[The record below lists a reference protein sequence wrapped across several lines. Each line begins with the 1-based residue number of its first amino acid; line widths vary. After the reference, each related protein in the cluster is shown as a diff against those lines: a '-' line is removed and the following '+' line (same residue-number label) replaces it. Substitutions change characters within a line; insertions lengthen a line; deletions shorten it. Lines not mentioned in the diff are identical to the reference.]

1 MFARGL
7 VSFHTAQLP
16 VPKTLTS
23 KSRISITSK
32 LIETKGFQVHYF
44 GHLRKTGG
52 RGVLLA
58 PPERSRRVIPIS
70 ISSPLHLT
78 QVEEPLPPTPLFPL
92 HTKIPL
98 VSPFLPLHTRKQGGI
113 PPGKCRRADIFD
125 FSPDFSHF
133 FPIRAAPSL
142 ASSAEGGARALARK
156 WDETAIGLFGGGGG
170 ELLGG
175 RGESEV
181 DGLKRSILGGN
192 EISKYGEAEPGL
204 RVAEF
209 ELGVKGGVW
218 RYEGDQD
225 PLIVLIVMLGW

>member
-7 VSFHTAQLP
+7 VYLHTPPLLGRKP
-16 VPKTLTS
+16 SSV
-23 KSRISITSK
+23 KSRVSITSK
-32 LIETKGFQVHYF
+32 LIEIKGLQIHYF

-52 RGVLLA
+52 RGMPVM
-58 PPERSRRVIPIS
+58 P
-70 ISSPLHLT
+70 ISSPLELT
-78 QVEEPLPPTPLFPL
+78 EVEESPLPTPLFPL
-92 HTKIPL
+92 HTKLPP
-98 VSPFLPLHTRKQGGI
+98 VSPFLPLHTQKQGGI
-113 PPGKCRRADIFD
+113 PPQKCRRADIFD